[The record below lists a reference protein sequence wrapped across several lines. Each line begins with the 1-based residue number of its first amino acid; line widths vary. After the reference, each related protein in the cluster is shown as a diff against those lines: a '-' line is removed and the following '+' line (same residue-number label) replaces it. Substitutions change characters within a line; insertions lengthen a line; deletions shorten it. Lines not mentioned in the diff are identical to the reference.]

1 LLHVIV
7 VLVVGALL
15 AARVLAAPWF
25 ARHHLHAVPFGRATV
40 VVLGA
45 LVLANVACVVVP
57 PGPLVSTDVVLV
69 SSCAALV
76 VGGATFLLRRPVTR
90 AARTRRIV
98 AVGAHPDDL
107 ELACGATLAKL
118 VDAGHEVH
126 ALVLSRGDAG
136 ATVSGERRAAEAER
150 GAAFFGAST
159 TAVHDFPDTL
169 LDHAM
174 PDLVDTIEKLVREVD
189 PDVVLTHSAN
199 DQHQDHH
206 AVHVATLRAARQ
218 VSTILCFESPSVTRS
233 FDPSFFVDVSDHFEV
248 KVHAVGMH
256 HDQVGK
262 PYMTEERLRGIAT
275 FRGAQAKGGLA
286 EAFEAVRVLG
296 SAIGDL

>member
-1 LLHVIV
+1 MHLLV
-7 VLVVGALL
+7 
-15 AARVLAAPWF
+15 ARWF
-25 ARHHLHAVPFGRATV
+25 ARHVLHSVAFARSAIA
-40 VVLGA
+40 VLGA
-45 LVLANVACVVVP
+45 LIVANVACLVMAP
-57 PGPLVSTDVVLV
+57 EPLVSTDVLLA
-69 SSCAALV
+69 SSCAALLL
-76 VGGATFLLRRPVTR
+76 GGTAFLLRRPVTR
-90 AARTRRIV
+90 TARPRRIV

-118 VDAGHEVH
+118 VDSGHEVH
-126 ALVLSRGDAG
+126 AMVLSKGDAG
-136 ATVSGERRAAEAER
+136 ATVSGDRRAAEATR

-159 TAVHDFPDTL
+159 TVVHDFPDTL

-174 PDLVDTIEKLVREVD
+174 PDLVDVIEKLVREVD

-233 FDPSFFVDVSDHFEV
+233 FDPSFFVDVSDHFDV

-256 HDQVGK
+256 RDQVGK
-262 PYMTEERLRGIAT
+262 PYMTAERLRGVAT
-275 FRGAQAKGGLA
+275 FRGAQVRGGLA
-286 EAFEAVRVLG
+286 EAFETVRVLG